1 LNTKYLKI
9 DRYVI
14 KQGVIMD
21 SNKIR
26 LSTDISTDLNQEL
39 EDYCD
44 TYEMSKASA
53 VRSIL
58 SEKLKT

>member
-1 LNTKYLKI
+1 
-9 DRYVI
+9 
-14 KQGVIMD
+14 MD

-26 LSTDISTDLNQEL
+26 LSTDISRDLNQEL

-44 TYEMSKASA
+44 MYEMSKASA

-58 SEKLKT
+58 SEELKS